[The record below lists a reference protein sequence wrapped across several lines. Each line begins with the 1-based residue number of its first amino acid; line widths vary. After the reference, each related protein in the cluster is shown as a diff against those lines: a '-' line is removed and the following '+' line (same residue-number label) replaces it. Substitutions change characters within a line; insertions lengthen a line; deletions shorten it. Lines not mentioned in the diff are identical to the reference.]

1 MKLQLR
7 FLSINTSLLA
17 LLLFFFGFKAFAI
30 NNAKV
35 DVVPIP
41 SYTELMQV
49 NNNAIT
55 DIDEKLNVIQGILEN
70 QDLTYVELSD
80 KYPDLVY
87 EASLRDAGILKG
99 SDGSG
104 FAVLLYIIV
113 GIIVLILIIFVVVI
127 AVISSLISG
136 TVDGCITTGS
146 GCMGGVS
153 GCLNY

>member
-17 LLLFFFGFKAFAI
+17 LLLLFFGFKAFAI

-55 DIDEKLNVIQGILEN
+55 EIDEKLDVIQGILEN

-80 KYPDLVY
+80 KYPDLVS
-87 EASLRDAGILKG
+87 EASLRDAGLLKG

-104 FAVLLYIIV
+104 FAVFLYIIV

-136 TVDGCITTGS
+136 AVDGCITTGS
-146 GCMGGVS
+146 GCMDGAS